1 MSGIFVY
8 FIIYICMHSY
18 FILIFLNFFNISARR
33 GEYTKGLLNLFQ
45 PFFSVLNLNQNFIY
59 LFFFNLWDFH
69 NCLFLFSL
77 FVFFIFLFMVF
88 KLLHDLSS
96 SVGQKSFI
104 LISVLFV
111 CDVFHFHILPCVG
124 KRIGWV
130 GCPFIIYFLRGEGG
144 GLIGKHCL
152 VGLLLFNKI
161 FITSFNGPF

>member
-1 MSGIFVY
+1 
-8 FIIYICMHSY
+8 MHSY

-45 PFFSVLNLNQNFIY
+45 PFFSVLILNQNFIY
-59 LFFFNLWDFH
+59 LFFLICGIFITAFFFFL
-69 NCLFLFSL
+69 CLFVCLF
-77 FVFFIFLFMVF
+77 FVLFMFF